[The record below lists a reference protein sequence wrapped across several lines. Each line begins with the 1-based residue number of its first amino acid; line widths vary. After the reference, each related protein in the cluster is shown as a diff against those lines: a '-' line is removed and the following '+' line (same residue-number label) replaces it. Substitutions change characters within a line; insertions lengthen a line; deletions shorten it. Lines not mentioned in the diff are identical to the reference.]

1 MDFYENK
8 ISFVFFS
15 LWFICFSC
23 SFDVVKGSAEV
34 LYMRRSA
41 AYQAMKRYN
50 IIVLLSEETVA
61 HRQAR
66 ALERVRI
73 CNRNTA
79 QISIDDKDNIYM
91 ML

>member
-1 MDFYENK
+1 MASYLALESIRRDALATDR
-8 ISFVFFS
+8 
-15 LWFICFSC
+15 LWI